1 MNSHGLTLYLSYAN
15 DEYELLSDYC
25 NNLSRLSIA
34 LTSEDNNTLVHASSN
49 GKAAEIP
56 RRRALVSEI
65 TELPCRTGGE
75 TSLIAH
81 YDTLNELRAAHS
93 MLVQWVESYSTTEIL
108 HDQSGGDFSEDM
120 DYKLASEH
128 LQLSERM
135 LRTCACS
142 STSAGFGPLFEN
154 GMMKNLVG
162 TSAENWHEVRIV
174 ALVALRGSIAKMNRR
189 DKQS

>member
-15 DEYELLSDYC
+15 DEYELLSEYC

-34 LTSEDNNTLVHASSN
+34 LTSEHNNTLVHASSN

-108 HDQSGGDFSEDM
+108 HDQSGGDFSEDT